1 MGIFD
6 RFRTGSWDFESLP
19 RPWGD
24 RPSIYEYIEAHRS
37 TDGSLREDAM
47 ELPDETA
54 DDNQIRF
61 APGASDGVFGH
72 HVGAGG
78 ATLRAKQLSKALRS
92 LLGSAT
98 ARNFEHFYELATRD
112 AILEVVDL
120 FLEEIS
126 RQRDRLDPERFVT
139 VARCLARSAPDR
151 DAVKLGVAMLGVV
164 AGADDDDDDEMLTT
178 LGLHEELTLYVAVAL
193 LGRGASERVLFELAR
208 KVHGWGRI
216 EIVERLAGTQ
226 DPEIQRWMLREGYR
240 NSVMYEYTALTC
252 ATTGGLVAALRA
264 ATVDAEL
271 LRSAADIL
279 QALLNGA
286 PGPGIEA
293 YEAGIEAMTLFVGHV
308 KSAPLALHYYMPMDA
323 IRRHFEELD
332 APAADAVQL
341 SAWCDE
347 YLRRPE
353 WQELIQHGLSSN
365 DEQTFYIADAVASA
379 SGVDTWQAHLVRVR
393 EDPIGSHS
401 WFRLMQQTTPDR
413 IGVIVALAE
422 SALPLDEI
430 ASGPSDALGL
440 GPEFRTHSALD
451 FILQDLGRFPG
462 HGVRLLLAGLRSPV
476 VRNRNMAIKAA
487 SEWTIAKWP
496 KALHEALAT
505 AAEIEPCDDVRE
517 CMRRVLRGDSME
529 PAGEE

>member
-6 RFRTGSWDFESLP
+6 RFRTDSWDFERLP

-24 RPSIYEYIEAHRS
+24 RPSIYEHIQAHRS
-37 TDGSLREDAM
+37 TDGSLPEDVM
-47 ELPDETA
+47 DLPDDAA

-72 HVGAGG
+72 HVGPGDAK
-78 ATLRAKQLSKALRS
+78 LRAKQLSKALRS
-92 LLGSAT
+92 LLKSAT
-98 ARNFEHFYELATRD
+98 ARSFEHFYELATRD
-112 AILEVVDL
+112 AILEAVDL
-120 FLEEIS
+120 FLEEVS
-126 RQRDRLDPERFVT
+126 RQQHRLAPERFVT

-151 DAVKLGVAMLGVV
+151 DAVKLGIAMLGVV
-164 AGADDDDDDEMLTT
+164 AGAGADDDDEILMT
-178 LGLHEELTLYVAVAL
+178 LGLHEEFTLYVAVAL
-193 LGRGASERVLFELAR
+193 LGRGASERVLFELAQ

-216 EIVERLAGTQ
+216 EIVERLADTQ
-226 DPEIQRWMLREGYR
+226 DPEIQRWMLREGYK
-240 NSVMYEYTALTC
+240 NSIMYEYTALTC

-271 LRSAADIL
+271 LHSAADIL
-279 QALLNGA
+279 QALLTGA

-293 YEAGIEAMTLFVGHV
+293 YEAGTEAMTLFIGHV
-308 KSAPLALHYYMPMDA
+308 ESAPLTLDHYMPVDA
-323 IRRHFEELD
+323 IRRHLKALD
-332 APAADAVQL
+332 AAPAGTSQLIARCDA
-341 SAWCDE
+341 
-347 YLRRPE
+347 YLGRSE
-353 WQELIQHGLSSN
+353 WNELIQHGLAAK
-365 DEQTFYIADAVASA
+365 DEQTFYVADTIASA
-379 SGVDTWQAHLVRVR
+379 SGLDTWQAHFDRVR

-413 IGVIVALAE
+413 IGVIVDLAE

-440 GPEFRTHSALD
+440 GPEFRSHSALD

-462 HGVRLLLAGLRSPV
+462 YGVQLLLTGLRSPV

-496 KALHEALAT
+496 QELHEALTA

-517 CMRRVLRGDSME
+517 RIRRVHRGDPMDPE
-529 PAGEE
+529 DEE